1 MSGLKAKGALSMYT
15 EVKRA
20 VCSKLAVSV
29 LIFIQRLFFG
39 GCQKDYIY
47 TTDTG

>member
-29 LIFIQRLFFG
+29 LIFIQSANQLFSS
-39 GCQKDYIY
+39 
-47 TTDTG
+47 TSTA

>member
-20 VCSKLAVSV
+20 VCSKLAVSGSN
-29 LIFIQRLFFG
+29 LYTKCQPNYITIIFQYQYSIS
-39 GCQKDYIY
+39 
-47 TTDTG
+47 